1 MTTSK
6 TNESISS
13 SSERTREK
21 TDMQRLPSLS
31 QVSIETSGS
40 DCSEDSHVARYS
52 GRRRP
57 PYNPLKQG
65 LRRFVAC
72 EPFIQC
78 LGSSHGTADTENNT
92 LANLVKFT
100 TVLPSFWGDLVTLPR
115 WESAPQGG
123 QPEECIEIGEQ
134 DILLRDYDLAR
145 V

>member
-1 MTTSK
+1 M
-6 TNESISS
+6 
-13 SSERTREK
+13 
-21 TDMQRLPSLS
+21 
-31 QVSIETSGS
+31 
-40 DCSEDSHVARYS
+40 
-52 GRRRP
+52 
-57 PYNPLKQG
+57 
-65 LRRFVAC
+65 
-72 EPFIQC
+72 
-78 LGSSHGTADTENNT
+78 GSSHGTADTENNT